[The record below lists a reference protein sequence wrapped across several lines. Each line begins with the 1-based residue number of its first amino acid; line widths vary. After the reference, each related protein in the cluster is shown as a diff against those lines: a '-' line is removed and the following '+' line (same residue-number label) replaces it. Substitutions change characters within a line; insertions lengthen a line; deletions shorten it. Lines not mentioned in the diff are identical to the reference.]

1 MKKSTFF
8 MTWISILLLFT
19 LSSCA
24 GKEKVISDD
33 TIITKEENQ
42 NPVSDTVAPD
52 SSDETYKYL
61 AIGNSITKHQKCD
74 YWWNEI
80 GMTASS
86 AEKDYVHLVTSGLEK
101 KYKNIQAEAYNFSVW
116 EITVSKER
124 SQTFS
129 ILDSMLAEDLNL
141 ITIQLSENATATLN
155 GLENDFVY
163 LIRYIQN
170 KCPKARILILDDYY
184 FAERGALKKSAA
196 DRCGLTFVSLED
208 VRGKS
213 EYNCGMNTVVYGDD
227 GSEHTVT
234 HAGVAGHPGDKG
246 MAAIADR
253 ILAAYETEPPAATD
267 PNDELLTPP
276 EENNPQPVG
285 ENIIDNPGFEND
297 GENWI
302 EFGDTP
308 VTIADDVVHSGTKSL
323 LLDNTH
329 AKYTKWISEKKAKHI
344 KSAHGFTE
352 KSLLLPR

>member
-1 MKKSTFF
+1 
-8 MTWISILLLFT
+8 
-19 LSSCA
+19 
-24 GKEKVISDD
+24 
-33 TIITKEENQ
+33 
-42 NPVSDTVAPD
+42 
-52 SSDETYKYL
+52 
-61 AIGNSITKHQKCD
+61 
-74 YWWNEI
+74 
-80 GMTASS
+80 
-86 AEKDYVHLVTSGLEK
+86 
-101 KYKNIQAEAYNFSVW
+101 
-116 EITVSKER
+116 
-124 SQTFS
+124 
-129 ILDSMLAEDLNL
+129 
-141 ITIQLSENATATLN
+141 
-155 GLENDFVY
+155 
-163 LIRYIQN
+163 
-170 KCPKARILILDDYY
+170 
-184 FAERGALKKSAA
+184 
-196 DRCGLTFVSLED
+196 
-208 VRGKS
+208 
-213 EYNCGMNTVVYGDD
+213 MNTVVYGDD

>member
-80 GMTASS
+80 GMAASS

-196 DRCGLTFVSLED
+196 I
-208 VRGKS
+208 
-213 EYNCGMNTVVYGDD
+213 
-227 GSEHTVT
+227 
-234 HAGVAGHPGDKG
+234 
-246 MAAIADR
+246 AAD
-253 ILAAYETEPPAATD
+253 
-267 PNDELLTPP
+267 
-276 EENNPQPVG
+276 
-285 ENIIDNPGFEND
+285 
-297 GENWI
+297 
-302 EFGDTP
+302 
-308 VTIADDVVHSGTKSL
+308 
-323 LLDNTH
+323 
-329 AKYTKWISEKKAKHI
+329 
-344 KSAHGFTE
+344 
-352 KSLLLPR
+352 